1 MADNAGYD
9 SAQLVSELRAIH
21 TDGKQTWGIS
31 KLLLFLEYLLF
42 LPHPLSPP
50 SLEVRAYFLY
60 HYHILFQVR
69 FLSGWGALSISY
81 FHQLITAAQLES
93 DVE

>member
-31 KLLLFLEYLLF
+31 KLLLVLKYFLF
-42 LPHPLSPP
+42 FSPSPP
-50 SLEVRAYFLY
+50 SLEVRVPLSHIDPGHGFSAVYWHLV
-60 HYHILFQVR
+60 HYTY
-69 FLSGWGALSISY
+69 ISK
-81 FHQLITAAQLES
+81 
-93 DVE
+93 

>member
-31 KLLLFLEYLLF
+31 KFLLFSRISSA
-42 LPHPLSPP
+42 PTTHSHPYP
-50 SLEVRAYFLY
+50 S
-60 HYHILFQVR
+60 
-69 FLSGWGALSISY
+69 
-81 FHQLITAAQLES
+81 
-93 DVE
+93 